1 MRNDDCL
8 HRRQRK
14 LPAMDRCD
22 AHRAHDSGECAEIS
36 KRADEALL
44 LFEGGRYVAA
54 KMGDGITEGIVV
66 QDSVRK

>member
-1 MRNDDCL
+1 
-8 HRRQRK
+8 
-14 LPAMDRCD
+14 MDRCD